1 MLKTTGPKHSARIQG
16 GLFADGECFC
26 ERRPITLVQFRSDA
40 PADCVPP
47 VRLYSFCDEPFQT
60 AHCGVSSVCH

>member
-40 PADCVPP
+40 PANCVPP
-47 VRLYSFCDEPFQT
+47 VRL
-60 AHCGVSSVCH
+60 